1 MIECQCLQIVVGCD
15 PDETGAIDLKA
26 GMGID
31 PAPRGKLKKLNDGC
45 DDRRSLIFS
54 MCYWNILSMTHD
66 SFVLLTL

>member
-1 MIECQCLQIVVGCD
+1 
-15 PDETGAIDLKA
+15 
-26 GMGID
+26 MGID
-31 PAPRGKLKKLNDGC
+31 PAPRGKLKKLNDSC